1 MYADD
6 TTLYCIRKT
15 IDNMSAALNKTL
27 IELYACCM
35 SNKLIS
41 HPNKLECMLGYR
53 GLFTSPSPMYTAG
66 NNLEWVTHCQLL
78 GVDIDDKQAGSLK
91 LRD

>member
-6 TTLYCIRKT
+6 TTLYCIKK
-15 IDNMSAALNKTL
+15 IINNMSATLNQPL
-27 IELYACCM
+27 IEFYACYV

-41 HPNKLECMLGYR
+41 HPKKLECMLSYR
-53 GLFTSPSPMYTAG
+53 GLFTAPSHPCT
-66 NNLEWVTHCQLL
+66 LPDIQLL
-78 GVDIDDKQAGSLK
+78 GVDIDDKQAGPFK

>member
-6 TTLYCIRKT
+6 TTLYCIRKI
-15 IDNMSAALNKTL
+15 IDNMSAALNQPL
-27 IELYACCM
+27 IELYACCV

-41 HPNKLECMLGYR
+41 HPKKLECMLSYR
-53 GLFTSPSPMYTAG
+53 GLFTAPSHPCAR
-66 NNLEWVTHCQLL
+66 NNLEWVTHIQLL
-78 GVDIDDKQAGSLK
+78 GVDIDDKQAGPFK